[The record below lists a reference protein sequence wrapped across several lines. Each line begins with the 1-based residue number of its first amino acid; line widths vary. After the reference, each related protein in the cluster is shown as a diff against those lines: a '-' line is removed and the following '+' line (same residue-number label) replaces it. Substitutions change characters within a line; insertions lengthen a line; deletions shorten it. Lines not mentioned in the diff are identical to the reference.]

1 MMNLTHDEMN
11 LLCIYQTNTRRETI
25 NAITYMQQYLESD
38 ETELNELSNSLLAK
52 LEQMRDEEFDEL
64 EKFPDFN
71 Y

>member
-25 NAITYMQQYLESD
+25 NAIMYMQQYLELD

-52 LEQMRDEEFDEL
+52 LEQMSDEEFDEM
-64 EKFPDFN
+64 EKIPDFR
-71 Y
+71 

>member
-1 MMNLTHDEMN
+1 MGVFDLAQNV
-11 LLCIYQTNTRRETI
+11 QTNTRRETI